1 MGKLR
6 RNSVSVFVIV
16 GAIVIVTNVL
26 LTTHKLDTILPLKFF
41 AKVKEKV
48 SAMFALIRTKQV
60 SNDSFFVFY
69 ALTKYM
75 LWWS

>member
-41 AKVKEKV
+41 AKVKKA

-69 ALTKYM
+69 ALTKCI
-75 LWWS
+75 L